1 MEGEQYRSVTRFL
14 FFERKSHSILVFG
27 REIAQRNQRAIGCC
41 VRWLFSFEV
50 ARRFL
55 NEPPQGARKRLPRR
69 ITWHK
74 TTISSCVALQWL
86 ICMRS
91 MLGQLHCIQ
100 RGMLPAWC
108 FVSLLPPAAQM
119 KHRDSL
125 EHPKALRHDFP
136 HLEQFPLLAT
146 KLLHLIAMGPI
157 SRHLNYRGGLPI
169 SRFEHCV
176 CLYVCFSIWDPSQG
190 TSITA
195 VNCQSRGLNIVCV
208 CMFVFV
214 YKCGLNIR
222 LVRKIIKMLNDF
234 LIANR

>member
-1 MEGEQYRSVTRFL
+1 VYGDSSLRW
-14 FFERKSHSILVFG
+14 SHVGFWWATP
-27 REIAQRNQRAIGCC
+27 RCPKTATT
-41 VRWLFSFEV
+41 EV
-50 ARRFL
+50 
-55 NEPPQGARKRLPRR
+55 NVN
-69 ITWHK
+69 K